1 VGEETPATYNGTHTG
16 QVDPFR
22 DSFYSTAPPGPRAG
36 LANTQAR
43 PDGQTKILGTLSIVF
58 AFVFAPVGAVLGHLP
73 LSQIKAATQQGRNRA
88 LVGLT
93 LSYVFI
99 LLQSSG

>member
-1 VGEETPATYNGTHTG
+1 VTYNGTHTG

-22 DSFYSTAPPGPRAG
+22 DSFCSTAPPGPRAG